1 MSRIPTLGPRGEGW
15 FALQAVTMVLILV
28 AARWA
33 PELQPSDGAEATAMS
48 LIGWVALAA
57 GLAVLG
63 ASLWLLQRA
72 EALTALPRPIEG
84 SSMVASGPYRFIRH
98 PIYAG
103 LILAAIG
110 VGLFRYSP
118 LTVGL
123 AAVLFAILDVKRR
136 REEAWLAERYP
147 GYDSYRARTRAL
159 VPFVY

>member
-15 FALQAVTMVLILV
+15 FALQAVTMLLILV

-33 PELQPSDGAEATAMS
+33 PEDLPGNGTTAS
-48 LIGWVALAA
+48 FVWLVGWLAFAA

-63 ASLWLLQRA
+63 SSLWLLQRA

-84 SSMVASGPYRFIRH
+84 SSMVASGPYRFVRH

-103 LILAAIG
+103 LVLAALG

-118 LTVGL
+118 LTL
-123 AAVLFAILDVKRR
+123 ALAVLLFAILDVKRR
-136 REEAWLAERYP
+136 REEAWLTERYP
-147 GYDSYRARTRAL
+147 GYASYRTRTRAL